1 MQLTII
7 LLIILLALAWLVRH
21 CWRQGRS
28 PGCCGGGGNGCS
40 CTTKSPSRDAKGRHK
55 TACEHLSAEDRP
67 PNASQ

>member
-7 LLIILLALAWLVRH
+7 LMIIFLALAWLVRH

-40 CTTKSPSRDAKGRHK
+40 CRTSSPSANANGRQK
-55 TACEHLSAEDRP
+55 TGCEASAAEDRP
-67 PNASQ
+67 RHVPQ